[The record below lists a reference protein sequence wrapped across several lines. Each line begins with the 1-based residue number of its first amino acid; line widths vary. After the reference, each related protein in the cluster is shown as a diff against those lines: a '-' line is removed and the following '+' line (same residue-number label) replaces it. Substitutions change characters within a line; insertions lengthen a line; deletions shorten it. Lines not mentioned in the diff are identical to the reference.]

1 MIREILNP
9 MLTQLINARILTP
22 QGWLKDGSVLIRDG
36 KILEVTNCDLAV
48 IGAQLIDVK
57 GMYVLP
63 GGVEIHAHGGGGRD
77 FMECTEDA
85 FRGAVQT
92 HMKYGTTSIFPTLS
106 SSTVP
111 MIEQAAETCTKMM
124 AEKDSPILG
133 LHLEGHYL
141 NMAMAGGQ
149 MPENIKNPD
158 PNEYIPIVENWHCI
172 KRWDA
177 APELPGAMQF
187 GKYITG
193 KGILASVAHTQ
204 AEFEDIRTAYEA
216 GYTHATHFYNAM
228 PGFHKRREYKYE
240 GTVESIYLMD
250 DMTVEVVADGIHVP
264 PTILRL
270 VYKIKGVERMCAITD
285 ALACAASDSKE
296 AFDPRVIIE
305 DGVCKLADHS
315 ALAGSVATMDR
326 LIRTMVQKAI
336 IYDRI
341 ISSDAWDA
349 LMENEYYYNIHRGL
363 LNGFP
368 GTVLAL
374 LNIMFGLWALAAS
387 VSCSGNRPAAA
398 PSAVGVWADRD
409 CELLRTER
417 FALLFESN
425 GDTTTSLLQRMDA
438 TDTVLLGKTVF
449 TPDSVLMQYVHRPGE
464 ARQYADP
471 GAVQPDGRLRIVV
484 EGRERMLEKIESFAV
499 SAPYEM
505 LKASPLEIGFCIQ
518 QWSLGTRCR
527 CENGSISFEAGTNR
541 HSYTFNI
548 EPGFVYCRAARLRF
562 NERGGLFAQN
572 IRMMAN
578 AREHTAFRRSPQTSD
593 RTTIIFPAM

>member
-1 MIREILNP
+1 

-85 FRGAVQT
+85 FRVAVKT

-111 MIEQAAETCTKMM
+111 MIEQAAETCTKLME
-124 AEKDSPILG
+124 EKDSPILG

-149 MPENIKNPD
+149 IPENIKSPD
-158 PNEYIPIVENWHCI
+158 PNEYIPIVETWSCI

-187 GKYITG
+187 GKYITA

-240 GTVESIYLMD
+240 GTVESIYLLD

-270 VYKIKGVERMCAITD
+270 VYKIKGVERTCLITD
-285 ALACAASDSKE
+285 ALACAASDSQE

-326 LIRTMVQKAI
+326 LIRTVVQKAEI
-336 IYDRI
+336 PLADAVRTASETPAKIMGVYDRKGSLQKGKDADI
-341 ISSDAWDA
+341 IVMD
-349 LMENEYYYNIHRGL
+349 EN
-363 LNGFP
+363 LN
-368 GTVLAL
+368 VRA
-374 LNIMFGLWALAAS
+374 
-387 VSCSGNRPAAA
+387 
-398 PSAVGVWADRD
+398 VWA
-409 CELLRTER
+409 
-417 FALLFESN
+417 
-425 GDTTTSLLQRMDA
+425 M
-438 TDTVLLGKTVF
+438 GKLVPETY
-449 TPDSVLMQYVHRPGE
+449 T
-464 ARQYADP
+464 
-471 GAVQPDGRLRIVV
+471 
-484 EGRERMLEKIESFAV
+484 
-499 SAPYEM
+499 
-505 LKASPLEIGFCIQ
+505 
-518 QWSLGTRCR
+518 
-527 CENGSISFEAGTNR
+527 IS
-541 HSYTFNI
+541 
-548 EPGFVYCRAARLRF
+548 
-562 NERGGLFAQN
+562 
-572 IRMMAN
+572 
-578 AREHTAFRRSPQTSD
+578 
-593 RTTIIFPAM
+593 

>member
-1 MIREILNP
+1 

-57 GMYVLP
+57 GMHVLP

-111 MIEQAAETCTKMM
+111 MIEQAAETCTRMM

-158 PNEYIPIVENWHCI
+158 PNEHIPIVENWHCI

-285 ALACAASDSKE
+285 ALACAASDNKE

-326 LIRTMVQKAI
+326 RILTMVQKADI
-336 IYDRI
+336 PLADAVRMVSETPARIMNVYDRKGSLQKGKDADI
-341 ISSDAWDA
+341 IVMDEDLKIRA
-349 LMENEYYYNIHRGL
+349 
-363 LNGFP
+363 
-368 GTVLAL
+368 
-374 LNIMFGLWALAAS
+374 
-387 VSCSGNRPAAA
+387 
-398 PSAVGVWADRD
+398 VWAMGKLVP
-409 CELLRTER
+409 E
-417 FALLFESN
+417 
-425 GDTTTSLLQRMDA
+425 
-438 TDTVLLGKTVF
+438 TDTL
-449 TPDSVLMQYVHRPGE
+449 S
-464 ARQYADP
+464 
-471 GAVQPDGRLRIVV
+471 
-484 EGRERMLEKIESFAV
+484 
-499 SAPYEM
+499 
-505 LKASPLEIGFCIQ
+505 
-518 QWSLGTRCR
+518 
-527 CENGSISFEAGTNR
+527 
-541 HSYTFNI
+541 
-548 EPGFVYCRAARLRF
+548 
-562 NERGGLFAQN
+562 
-572 IRMMAN
+572 
-578 AREHTAFRRSPQTSD
+578 
-593 RTTIIFPAM
+593 

>member
-1 MIREILNP
+1 

-48 IGAQLIDVK
+48 IGAQLVDVK

-85 FRGAVQT
+85 FHAAVRT

-111 MIEQAAETCTKMM
+111 MITQAAETCTKMM

-149 MPENIKNPD
+149 LPENIKNPD
-158 PNEYIPIVENWHCI
+158 PNEYIPIVENWSCI

-187 GKYITG
+187 GKYITA

-240 GTVESIYLMD
+240 GTVESIYLLN

-270 VYKIKGVERMCAITD
+270 VYKIKGVERTCLITD
-285 ALACAASDSKE
+285 ALACAASDSQE

-326 LIRTMVQKAI
+326 LIRTVVQKAEI
-336 IYDRI
+336 PLADAVRMASETPAKIMGVYDRKGSLQKGKDADI
-341 ISSDAWDA
+341 IVMDED
-349 LMENEYYYNIHRGL
+349 
-363 LNGFP
+363 
-368 GTVLAL
+368 
-374 LNIMFGLWALAAS
+374 LNIRA
-387 VSCSGNRPAAA
+387 
-398 PSAVGVWADRD
+398 VWAMGKLVP
-409 CELLRTER
+409 E
-417 FALLFESN
+417 
-425 GDTTTSLLQRMDA
+425 
-438 TDTVLLGKTVF
+438 TDTL
-449 TPDSVLMQYVHRPGE
+449 S
-464 ARQYADP
+464 
-471 GAVQPDGRLRIVV
+471 
-484 EGRERMLEKIESFAV
+484 
-499 SAPYEM
+499 
-505 LKASPLEIGFCIQ
+505 
-518 QWSLGTRCR
+518 
-527 CENGSISFEAGTNR
+527 
-541 HSYTFNI
+541 
-548 EPGFVYCRAARLRF
+548 
-562 NERGGLFAQN
+562 
-572 IRMMAN
+572 
-578 AREHTAFRRSPQTSD
+578 
-593 RTTIIFPAM
+593 